1 MSNSISYRGIS
12 KKFTAKAGVVTAL
25 ENYNFEIDAHEFIV
39 IVGPSGCGE
48 STLLSLTAGLMSA
61 SEGQILL
68 DNQPV
73 TGPGPDRT
81 VVFQDFSLFPWKTV
95 EQNISFG
102 LRINGVAAQER
113 QQLMTRA
120 IKVVGLV
127 GFEKYFPDELSG
139 GMQQRVAIARAFIM
153 RPKVLLMD
161 EPFAALDAM
170 NRTLMQ
176 EELVRIWSE
185 DKPTVLFITHS
196 VEEAIYL
203 ADRVLVMTRRP
214 GSIKELVNVHDFS
227 GPDSHWR
234 HGPIDAAMARKEFQE
249 LRQQIWNSVKEEIGE
264 Q

>member
-1 MSNSISYRGIS
+1 MANSISYREIS
-12 KKFTAKAGVVTAL
+12 KQFTAKAGVVTAL
-25 ENYNFEIDAHEFIV
+25 ENFNFEIDAQEFIV
-39 IVGPSGCGE
+39 IVGPSGCGKT
-48 STLLSLTAGLMSA
+48 TLLSLTAGLLSA
-61 SEGQILL
+61 SGGAILL
-68 DNQPV
+68 DDHPV
-73 TGPGPDRT
+73 IGPGPDRA

-95 EQNISFG
+95 EENISFG
-102 LRINGVAAQER
+102 LRINGIAAQER

-120 IKVVGLV
+120 IEMIGLV
-127 GFEKYFPDELSG
+127 GFEKHFPDQLSG
-139 GMQQRVAIARAFIM
+139 GMQQRVAIARAFVL

-214 GSIKELVNVHDFS
+214 GSIKELVNVHDFC
-227 GPDSHWR
+227 GVGGHWR
-234 HGPIDAAMARKEFQE
+234 HGSLDGAMARKEFQE
-249 LRQQIWNSVKEEIGE
+249 LRRQIWNSVKEEIGG